1 MITQEVVQDRVKLIS
16 KALVRPIAA
25 PRGMKMAEAQEYLSR
40 FSDDDFALF
49 VDKLGK
55 SPQLHAV
62 FSIDKMLRD
71 DMVAT
76 LMSGG
81 KALQHAISKYYKIN
95 VMVVKR

>member
-1 MITQEVVQDRVKLIS
+1 MITPAEVQDRVKLIS
-16 KALVRPIAA
+16 KALIRPVAS
-25 PRGMKMAEAQEYLSR
+25 PRGMKMAEVQEYLSR
-40 FSDDDFALF
+40 FSDADFALF

-81 KALQHAISKYYKIN
+81 KALQQAISKYYKIN
-95 VMVVKR
+95 IMVVKR